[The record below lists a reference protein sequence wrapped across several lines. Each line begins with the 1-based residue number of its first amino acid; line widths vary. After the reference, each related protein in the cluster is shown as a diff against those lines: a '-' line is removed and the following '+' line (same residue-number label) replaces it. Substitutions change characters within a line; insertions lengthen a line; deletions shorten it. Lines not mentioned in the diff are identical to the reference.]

1 MPGVVNSLGDFISVQ
16 WKTKQPST
24 ILAVKFKQHK
34 QLFNPQSLSD
44 RPPVKTFL
52 MYFGNESLTHL
63 CLKQWHRPAFSD
75 DDERLVGD
83 YMTFPIPSFIEAV
96 LQTLHR
102 WYLH

>member
-1 MPGVVNSLGDFISVQ
+1 
-16 WKTKQPST
+16 
-24 ILAVKFKQHK
+24 
-34 QLFNPQSLSD
+34 
-44 RPPVKTFL
+44 

-63 CLKQWHRPAFSD
+63 CLEQWHGPAFSE

-83 YMTFPIPSFIEAV
+83 YMTFPIPPFIEAV